1 VVTTII
7 LTTVGNRPRR
17 GSRVVLASAQFAKRR
32 TAADR
37 VIAMDEALV
46 ALTAF
51 GLILPVELPDKT
63 FVATLV
69 LSTRYPPLP
78 VWLGVIAAFAVQC
91 VVAVAAG
98 TLISR
103 LPDRPVELVA
113 AALFAVGAAILFR
126 SARKGDNEEEQERE
140 YAERLSG
147 SKRGLRAAG
156 ASFLVL
162 FTAEWGDL
170 SQLLT
175 AGLVASGNPPVPVF
189 IGSWVA
195 LVVVSGLAVLLG
207 RWLLKRVRLSIVR
220 YVAAVVCAVLA
231 VITTIGAFAG

>member
-1 VVTTII
+1 MDVV
-7 LTTVGNRPRR
+7 
-17 GSRVVLASAQFAKRR
+17 
-32 TAADR
+32 
-37 VIAMDEALV
+37 LV

-51 GLILPVELPDKT
+51 VLILPVELPDKT

-91 VVAVAAG
+91 LVAVAAG
-98 TLISR
+98 SLISR
-103 LPDRPVELVA
+103 LPDGPVALVA
-113 AALFAVGAAILFR
+113 AALFAIGALVLFR
-126 SARKGDNEEEQERE
+126 GARRSTDADEQEQEKE
-140 YAERLSG
+140 YEQKAVDPKHG
-147 SKRGLRAAG
+147 WRAAG

-175 AGLVASGNPPVPVF
+175 AGLVARGSNPVAVF
-189 IGSWVA
+189 VGSWLA

-207 RWLLKRVRLSIVR
+207 RWLLKRVKLSVVR

-231 VITTIGAFAG
+231 VITAVGAFAG